1 MDETAFWVNR
11 SPHDKSTR
19 KLFVLL
25 TCVNENVLLK
35 AEVVAP
41 YVHKFTHIIFS
52 KFTFES

>member
-11 SPHDKSTR
+11 PISPHDKSTR

-25 TCVNENVLLK
+25 TCVNENALLK

-41 YVHKFTHIIFS
+41 S
-52 KFTFES
+52 MSE

>member
-1 MDETAFWVNR
+1 MDETAFWVNI

-25 TCVNENVLLK
+25 TCVNENALLK

-41 YVHKFTHIIFS
+41 S
-52 KFTFES
+52 MSE